1 MEDRGS
7 TKMLMMT
14 MAIIMI
20 VVIMM
25 TIVVLMLM
33 MKVRR
38 AACSF
43 CSCDSGIARTHSTRS
58 LSA

>member
-33 MKVRR
+33 KVRS